1 MLPARLAWLARAVAI
16 IFIRESAAA
25 PGIAPST
32 ATITTAVTTVT
43 AASTAWTAPGRALG
57 PGFVDFQITPTYG
70 LAVQFGDGFGGFR
83 VIRHL
88 HKREPASSS
97 CLSVRSDVHAR

>member
-32 ATITTAVTTVT
+32 ATIT

-97 CLSVRSDVHAR
+97 CLSVRSDVHARDLSERLK